1 MRCFMNKDLGKLSFF
16 QKPHSSDCW
25 RLRQFPELRIS
36 MAAVRI
42 PFRQAV
48 IMILKLNQNL
58 LWIRCL
64 IWKVDPF
71 STSGDLIIA
80 KSNHPMFPNLFVKAV
95 ANLQTV
101 LLTSNATFDLFW
113 KAEKVTCVC
122 VFYLPLWWGVSVK
135 YLKSCK
141 EEVWGV
147 SAEYFLL
154 GNKKSKLDLGCARL
168 LLQYLPLLITIK
180 GVQAVISCTLEKS
193 QIIVTAIAI
202 SNASR

>member
-1 MRCFMNKDLGKLSFF
+1 MNKDLGKLSFF

-101 LLTSNATFDLFW
+101 LLTSNANLWSFLKSSGDDFKIRSIRCVIW
-113 KAEKVTCVC
+113 KAQVIIFT
-122 VFYLPLWWGVSVK
+122 FWLH
-135 YLKSCK
+135 
-141 EEVWGV
+141 
-147 SAEYFLL
+147 
-154 GNKKSKLDLGCARL
+154 
-168 LLQYLPLLITIK
+168 QIK
-180 GVQAVISCTLEKS
+180 F
-193 QIIVTAIAI
+193 
-202 SNASR
+202 N